1 MTEFSGRPLAYIK
14 LTKNL
19 SYAFLSALAVS
30 LFLGGPIGPVLISD
44 PLMQAALD
52 FIYFAVKL
60 LLVGFLIFVVRTAL
74 ARIKIDQAV
83 RFFWMIITPL
93 SLIQLAIIMIAW
105 WK

>member
-1 MTEFSGRPLAYIK
+1 
-14 LTKNL
+14 
-19 SYAFLSALAVS
+19 
-30 LFLGGPIGPVLISD
+30 
-44 PLMQAALD
+44 MQAALD